1 MAATPYVITGIDAE
15 TIDAAD
21 QALHETGFSLAE
33 AIRIMVS
40 KTARD
45 RRLPFDAEAALEEE
59 YGDEI
64 PNALTRET
72 MRKVLKGEEL
82 HKARDLD
89 DLIQQLEA

>member
-1 MAATPYVITGIDAE
+1 MPATVYVGTEIDVE
-15 TIDAAD
+15 TIAAAN
-21 QALHETGFSLAE
+21 QALEGSGFSLAE

-64 PNALTRET
+64 PNKETLNAFQDIDGREN
-72 MRKVLKGEEL
+72 
-82 HKARDLD
+82 
-89 DLIQQLEA
+89 LIYAKDAEDMFKKLGI